1 MPRRT
6 SKRLKLSPKS
16 VVLLAA
22 HHQKVEGI
30 LAAGDVPAVPVQIEE
45 KPIDGFDISDIWL
58 PDGPCFLVYSFLCNG
73 SINASRY
80 ADGISSLVHNYSLI
94 STDFHKSIQRYLQS
108 APMTIRCRFA
118 HNLNQRIQ
126 MICEKQVNL
135 SEFHY
140 DLVKE
145 DDDSTSTTN
154 AHGDAHDHDASSD
167 SKLEDYVKILSSCKI
182 SNLHTL
188 GLNLPGYRADD
199 YQTYDSKKSIDFQKY
214 IAQELASSCKPTK
227 IKICTHDNEL
237 HVPMLTKFSSSLEEL
252 EISITR
258 NKNQVGSVGLRK
270 LISALK
276 GLKKLKKLKIINN
289 KKFGSFNVNVISK
302 SLEEIDLVGC
312 DNEFFLGKVN
322 CPSLQTIRCRYH
334 HKKYVHYPNERAELL
349 NGIDP
354 YDLLN
359 SNDDLEDSISDRL
372 EEEGD
377 DNNNKWLE
385 IPAEVYGFTVSS
397 SCKIVILVTCGCCLM
412 D

>member
-1 MPRRT
+1 MEPAKRAHPRQ
-6 SKRLKLSPKS
+6 SKRLKLQHIKS
-16 VVLLAA
+16 AMEQLPEEVM
-22 HHQKVEGI
+22 
-30 LAAGDVPAVPVQIEE
+30 VPVQMEE
-45 KPIDGFDISDIWL
+45 KPIDGFDICDIWL
-58 PDGPCFLVYSFLCNG
+58 PDGPCFVVYSFLCNG
-73 SINASRY
+73 SINVPRN

-94 STDFHKSIQRYLQS
+94 SSDFHKSIQRYLQS
-108 APMTIRCRFA
+108 APMTIRCGRFA
-118 HNLNQRIQ
+118 HNLTQRIE